1 MELESGLEIIVS
13 DYDKKKDL
21 VGIGSEVWMS
31 FEPEDVV
38 IVEEG

>member
-1 MELESGLEIIVS
+1 MELKSGQEIIVC

-21 VGIGSEVWMS
+21 IEIGSKVWVS
-31 FEPEDVV
+31 FEAEDVV